1 MQHFTFLNKELI
13 SALTAE
19 HSTPFYIYSQNTI
32 EQQCETILSIPAPFG
47 LTARYAIKAN
57 PNTAILKVIENTGFH
72 FDASSEYEVIRCL
85 KAGISADKI
94 QLTSQEM
101 SSEHLE
107 LIIKEGVRFNACSLE
122 QLRRYATLAP
132 RGSEISIRI
141 NPGLGSGSSRKTNV
155 GGPSSSFGIWFEQV
169 DEAKQLAADCGL
181 RITRLHSH
189 IGSGADPAVWERAA
203 SLTLAVAR
211 QLPEVV
217 TLNLGGGFKVA
228 RHAGEVSTSIE
239 AVGKVVAD
247 VLLKEAQETGREYH
261 LELEPGTFLVA
272 NAGSLIC
279 SVDDITTTGDN
290 GYTFLKINA
299 GMDMLTRPALYAAH
313 HPCIPFTDSTNEV
326 EYVITGHCCESGD
339 LFSVSADDTLEPRLL
354 PEAQIGDTLIIEGAG
369 AYCASMSLKNYN
381 SFPQVAELILDNQ
394 DKAHTIRQRESM
406 EQILINEVLPTYL
419 T

>member
-1 MQHFTFLNKELI
+1 MQNFTFLNNQLI
-13 SALTAE
+13 STLTDE
-19 HSTPFYIYSQNTI
+19 YHTPFYVYSQKEI
-32 EQQCETILSIPAPFG
+32 EKQCQAILAIPAPFG

-57 PNTAILKVIENTGFH
+57 PNTAILKIIENTGFH

-85 KAGISADKI
+85 KAGIAADKI

-122 QLRRYATLAP
+122 QLRRYAALAP
-132 RGSEISIRI
+132 RNSEISIRI

-155 GGPSSSFGIWFEQV
+155 GGPSSSFGIWYEQV
-169 DEAKQLAADCGL
+169 EEVKALAEECGL

-189 IGSGADPAVWERAA
+189 VGSGADPAVWERAA

-211 QLPEVV
+211 QLPEVK

-239 AVGKVVAD
+239 AVGQTVAD
-247 VLLKEAQETGREYH
+247 VLKKEAEETGRNYH

-272 NAGSLIC
+272 NAGSLVC
-279 SVDDITTTGDN
+279 SIDDITHTGDD

-313 HPCIPFTDSTNEV
+313 HPCIPVSDSDEQV

-354 PEAQIGDTLIIEGAG
+354 PKSNIGDTVIIEGAG

-381 SFPQVAELILDNQ
+381 SFPQVAELILDHE
-394 DKAHTIRQRESM
+394 DKAHIIKKRETM
-406 EQILINEVLPTYL
+406 EQILVNEVLPSYL
-419 T
+419 